1 MTLIET
7 IKKSA
12 STARW
17 VGIFMII
24 AGLLAIAAP
33 LASGISVTLITGC
46 LLLVAGVA
54 QIILAFRSGGMG
66 ESIMLVVLGLLGI
79 VAGGYMLSQ
88 PGLALGVLTLF
99 LAGFF
104 IAEGIIEIIAAIRAR
119 PAPGWGWF
127 LFGGVLSLLLG
138 LMVWR
143 QFPLSG
149 VWAIGTLV
157 GVRLLMSG
165 VSLVAIGSSI
175 KNFATEA
182 REDSGV

>member
-149 VWAIGTLV
+149 AWAIGTLV

>member
-1 MTLIET
+1 
-7 IKKSA
+7 
-12 STARW
+12 
-17 VGIFMII
+17 
-24 AGLLAIAAP
+24 
-33 LASGISVTLITGC
+33 

-149 VWAIGTLV
+149 AWAIGTLV